1 MRDLNPPP
9 TPSVSNREG
18 ETALKVNTGQKPLGQ
33 PLLQSE
39 MLTRD
44 LEEQNTAKIMDST
57 WGWWEGNRFVAFPT
71 AYSDMEPENRDP
83 VTFELSESPYG
94 VQDEAAF
101 LQNYFCCD
109 LFIDSFHSLLE
120 HFEATHTSNNAVG
133 PTLPYSSFRYLH
145 FMLVRLLEQVDLCNV
160 VGNILICFKP
170 VSIRQPITV
179 CRFVTQGSP
188 FDNYQ
193 PCLVNFLYSS
203 NPQCK

>member
-57 WGWWEGNRFVAFPT
+57 WGWWEGNRFVAYPT

-133 PTLPYSSFRYLH
+133 PTLPYSSFRLTH
-145 FMLVRLLEQVDLCNV
+145 
-160 VGNILICFKP
+160 
-170 VSIRQPITV
+170 
-179 CRFVTQGSP
+179 
-188 FDNYQ
+188 
-193 PCLVNFLYSS
+193 
-203 NPQCK
+203 